1 MLWRSGY
8 APVEVGGATLD
19 AMVRATAARVPG
31 RPALVDGAS
40 GNGVTYAELVG
51 RADRVAAR
59 LAELGLRPGDVLALW
74 APNAPAWVGV
84 ALGALRAGSR

>member
-40 GNGVTYAELVG
+40 GNGVTSELVG